1 MFWPYLN
8 MQNPI
13 HLMFVGSTVIII
25 LDYDFGLNEC
35 MRAVGGGQALIHN
48 AFVNIGRGQLV
59 TEYESIT
66 VIILQTPSTY
76 HFNATPLHSA
86 AHYRGFG

>member
-59 TEYESIT
+59 TKWKKHYSNHIAN
-66 VIILQTPSTY
+66 TY
-76 HFNATPLHSA
+76 HFIIVLYSIV
-86 AHYRGFG
+86 Y